1 MKAWVKLTDVNGLQ
15 AQGDYNPFDVL
26 SSSIDEVLSSVFKT
40 DVKSTFYSD
49 GKANSFSFGIQ
60 RNDTYVPYQ
69 MLSSGEKCLFLLSMF
84 IGLLKY
90 TKSPLKVIMIDD
102 LLDHL
107 DDTNFDSALETIKQ
121 MKDIQFIFAGVKP
134 SAVENFHCIEI

>member
-1 MKAWVKLTDVNGLQ
+1 
-15 AQGDYNPFDVL
+15 
-26 SSSIDEVLSSVFKT
+26 
-40 DVKSTFYSD
+40 
-49 GKANSFSFGIQ
+49 
-60 RNDTYVPYQ
+60 

-107 DDTNFDSALETIKQ
+107 DDSNFDSALETIKQ

-134 SAVENFHCIEI
+134 STVENFHCIEI